1 MLFLMGNNSNRA
13 YLSSNGKIYME
24 EEHKNIANVE
34 GVKLLE
40 LSNGTDENPQ
50 MGNILIDGIA
60 GKIPEKEAI
69 SDEFVL
75 TLKIKKGNSN

>member
-1 MLFLMGNNSNRA
+1 MRR
-13 YLSSNGKIYME
+13 
-24 EEHKNIANVE
+24 
-34 GVKLLE
+34 
-40 LSNGTDENPQ
+40 SNGTDENPQ

-75 TLKIKKGNSN
+75 TLKIKKRQ